1 MGAINDVFI
10 QNKLSLS
17 LKTFDEILNFLIN
30 KSQNKIQN
38 KKILKEIG
46 FINEYINIISD
57 KEPNLIVYY
66 SRNHKIIQN
75 LKFLIKMRSNFLDW
89 VKCLF
94 DITKEDLDSNVK
106 LNNKIEQIKQKNLT
120 KEFFQNNLKKNLFF
134 SKNINALIN
143 CGFPP
148 NMRLF
153 IWDIIISVKY
163 SQNKIFN
170 LEEESKNYKNFLKK
184 IRPNPQIE
192 KDIHRTF
199 IRDEEKTPNNLQ
211 ILKNV
216 LNCINSYSQSG
227 YCQGMNYIV
236 AFLLK
241 ISNYNEVM
249 TFYFFRNILDD
260 IKGYFEEGF
269 PLLNKNVEI
278 FESYFSQLYPKIY
291 KHFKKHEIINE
302 FYITK
307 WLQTLLTLFLPFEEL
322 SIIWDVLLIRGFDFI
337 IFICLAFF
345 DFIEDNILKLKES
358 ADIIHYMEKTMNSKD
373 ETLIPVNIKFFEQID
388 EYIIPINEIL
398 EKAQEIE
405 KKIKNKKNIESKKS
419 DNQIINLKKSISEIK
434 NNINTNNNLT
444 SSTKLNNNFN
454 LGNKPTIPISSFS
467 VKGHF
472 NTYNSM
478 DMQQI
483 RPNYYSTKNLGT
495 FNFNINNEINSF
507 QTQNQNINQ
516 INNNNINYLQ
526 NFNNNNNNIYNRVNY
541 STKFLSYNP

>member
-30 KSQNKIQN
+30 KSPNKIQN

-46 FINEYINIISD
+46 LINEYIIIRSD

-66 SRNHKIIQN
+66 SQNHKIIQN

-94 DITKEDLDSNVK
+94 DITKEDLDSNDK

-120 KEFFQNNLKKNLFF
+120 KEYFQNNLKKNLFF

-227 YCQGMNYIV
+227 YCQGMNYII

-278 FESYFSQLYPKIY
+278 FESYFSELYPKIY

-345 DFIEDNILKLKES
+345 DFIEDNLLKLKES

-434 NNINTNNNLT
+434 NNININNNLT

-454 LGNKPTIPISSFS
+454 LENKPTIPISSFS

-472 NTYNSM
+472 NTNNSM
-478 DMQQI
+478 DLQQI
-483 RPNYYSTKNLGT
+483 KPNYYSTKNLGT
-495 FNFNINNEINSF
+495 FNFNINNELNSF
-507 QTQNQNINQ
+507 QAQNQNINQ
-516 INNNNINYLQ
+516 INNNINYLQ
-526 NFNNNNNNIYNRVNY
+526 NFNNNNIYNRVNY

>member
-106 LNNKIEQIKQKNLT
+106 LNNKIEQIKKNNLT
-120 KEFFQNNLKKNLFF
+120 KEYFQNNLKKNLFF

-170 LEEESKNYKNFLKK
+170 QEEESKNYKNFLKK

-249 TFYFFRNILDD
+249 TFYFFRNILED

-278 FESYFSQLYPKIY
+278 FESYFSELYPKIY

-345 DFIEDNILKLKES
+345 DFIEDNLLKLKES

-434 NNINTNNNLT
+434 NNININNNLT

-454 LGNKPTIPISSFS
+454 PGNKPTIPISSFS

-478 DMQQI
+478 DLQQI
-483 RPNYYSTKNLGT
+483 KPNYYSTKNLGT

-507 QTQNQNINQ
+507 QVQNQNINQ

-526 NFNNNNNNIYNRVNY
+526 NFNNNNIYNRVNY

>member
-120 KEFFQNNLKKNLFF
+120 KEYFQNNLKKNLFF

-163 SQNKIFN
+163 NQNKIFN

-278 FESYFSQLYPKIY
+278 FESYFGELYPKIY

-345 DFIEDNILKLKES
+345 DFIEDNLLKLKES

-434 NNINTNNNLT
+434 NNININNNLT

-472 NTYNSM
+472 NTNNSM
-478 DMQQI
+478 DIQQI

-507 QTQNQNINQ
+507 QAQNQNINQ

-526 NFNNNNNNIYNRVNY
+526 NFNNNNIYNRVNY

>member
-120 KEFFQNNLKKNLFF
+120 KEYFQNNLKKNLFF

-278 FESYFSQLYPKIY
+278 FESYFSELYPKIY

-345 DFIEDNILKLKES
+345 DFIEDNLLKLKES

-434 NNINTNNNLT
+434 NNININNNLT

-472 NTYNSM
+472 NTNNSM
-478 DMQQI
+478 NIQQI

-507 QTQNQNINQ
+507 QAQNQNINQ
-516 INNNNINYLQ
+516 INNNINYLQ
-526 NFNNNNNNIYNRVNY
+526 NFNNNNIYNRVNY

>member
-120 KEFFQNNLKKNLFF
+120 KEYFQNNLKKNLFF

-153 IWDIIISVKY
+153 IWDIIISVKFN
-163 SQNKIFN
+163 QNKIFN
-170 LEEESKNYKNFLKK
+170 QEEESKNYKNFLKK

-199 IRDEEKTPNNLQ
+199 IRDEEKSPNNLQ

-278 FESYFSQLYPKIY
+278 FESYFRELYPKIY
-291 KHFKKHEIINE
+291 KHFKKYEIINE

-345 DFIEDNILKLKES
+345 DFIEDNLLKLKES
-358 ADIIHYMEKTMNSKD
+358 SDIIHYMEKTMNSKD

-434 NNINTNNNLT
+434 NNININNNLT

-467 VKGHF
+467 IKGHF
-472 NTYNSM
+472 NTNNSM
-478 DMQQI
+478 NIQQI
-483 RPNYYSTKNLGT
+483 KPNYYSTKNLGT

-507 QTQNQNINQ
+507 QAQNQNINQ

-526 NFNNNNNNIYNRVNY
+526 NFNNNNIYNRVNY

>member
-30 KSQNKIQN
+30 KSQNKTQN

-120 KEFFQNNLKKNLFF
+120 KEYFQNNLKKNLFF

-170 LEEESKNYKNFLKK
+170 QEEESKNYKNFLKK

-278 FESYFSQLYPKIY
+278 FESYFRELYPKIY

-345 DFIEDNILKLKES
+345 DFIEDNLLKLKES

-373 ETLIPVNIKFFEQID
+373 ETLIPVNIKFFEQIN

-434 NNINTNNNLT
+434 NNININNNLT
-444 SSTKLNNNFN
+444 SSIKLNNNFN
-454 LGNKPTIPISSFS
+454 PGNKPTIPISSFS

-507 QTQNQNINQ
+507 QAQNQNINQ

-526 NFNNNNNNIYNRVNY
+526 NFNNNNNIYNRVNY

>member
-106 LNNKIEQIKQKNLT
+106 LNNKIEQIKQKDLT
-120 KEFFQNNLKKNLFF
+120 KEYFQNNLKKNLFF

-170 LEEESKNYKNFLKK
+170 QEEESKNYKNFLKK

-278 FESYFSQLYPKIY
+278 FESYFGGFYPKIY

-345 DFIEDNILKLKES
+345 DFIEDNLLKLKES

-434 NNINTNNNLT
+434 NNININNNLT

-454 LGNKPTIPISSFS
+454 PGNKPTIPISSFS

-472 NTYNSM
+472 NTNNSM
-478 DMQQI
+478 DIQQI

-507 QTQNQNINQ
+507 QAQNQNINQ

-526 NFNNNNNNIYNRVNY
+526 NFNNNNIYNRVNY

>member
-106 LNNKIEQIKQKNLT
+106 LNNKIEQIKKNNLT
-120 KEFFQNNLKKNLFF
+120 KEYFQNNLKKNLFF

-170 LEEESKNYKNFLKK
+170 QEEESKNYKNFLKK

-291 KHFKKHEIINE
+291 KHFKKYEIINE

-345 DFIEDNILKLKES
+345 DFIEDNLLKLKES

-434 NNINTNNNLT
+434 NNININNNLT

-454 LGNKPTIPISSFS
+454 PGNKPTIPISSFS

-472 NTYNSM
+472 NTNNSM
-478 DMQQI
+478 DIQQI

-507 QTQNQNINQ
+507 QAQNQNINQ

-526 NFNNNNNNIYNRVNY
+526 NFNNNNIYNRVNY

>member
-106 LNNKIEQIKQKNLT
+106 LNNKIEQIKQNNLT
-120 KEFFQNNLKKNLFF
+120 KEYFQNNLKKNLFF

-163 SQNKIFN
+163 NQNKIFN

-278 FESYFSQLYPKIY
+278 FESYFSELYPKIY

-345 DFIEDNILKLKES
+345 DFIEDNLLKLKES

-444 SSTKLNNNFN
+444 SNTKLNTNNFN

-472 NTYNSM
+472 NTNNSM

-507 QTQNQNINQ
+507 QAQNQNINQ

-526 NFNNNNNNIYNRVNY
+526 NFNNNNIYNRVNY

>member
-120 KEFFQNNLKKNLFF
+120 KEYFQNNLKKNLFF

-170 LEEESKNYKNFLKK
+170 QEEESKNYKNFLKK

-345 DFIEDNILKLKES
+345 DFIEDNLLKLKES

-434 NNINTNNNLT
+434 NNININNNLT

-483 RPNYYSTKNLGT
+483 KPNYYSTKNLGT
-495 FNFNINNEINSF
+495 FNFDINNEINSF
-507 QTQNQNINQ
+507 QAQNQNINQ
-516 INNNNINYLQ
+516 INNNINYLQ
-526 NFNNNNNNIYNRVNY
+526 NFNNNNIYNRVNY

>member
-120 KEFFQNNLKKNLFF
+120 KEYFQNNLKKNLFF

-163 SQNKIFN
+163 NQNKIFN

-345 DFIEDNILKLKES
+345 DFIEDNLLKLKES

-434 NNINTNNNLT
+434 NNININNNLT

-454 LGNKPTIPISSFS
+454 PGNKPTIPISSFS

-478 DMQQI
+478 DLQQI

-507 QTQNQNINQ
+507 QAQNQNINQ

-526 NFNNNNNNIYNRVNY
+526 NFNNNNIYNRVNY

>member
-120 KEFFQNNLKKNLFF
+120 KEYFQNNLKKNLFF

-170 LEEESKNYKNFLKK
+170 QEEESKNYKNFLKK

-345 DFIEDNILKLKES
+345 DFIEDNLLKLKES

-434 NNINTNNNLT
+434 NNININNNLT

-507 QTQNQNINQ
+507 QAQNQNINQ
-516 INNNNINYLQ
+516 INNNINYLQ
-526 NFNNNNNNIYNRVNY
+526 NFNNNNIYNRVNY

>member
-120 KEFFQNNLKKNLFF
+120 KEYFQNNLKKNLFF

-163 SQNKIFN
+163 NQNKIFN

-278 FESYFSQLYPKIY
+278 FESYFSELYPKIY

-345 DFIEDNILKLKES
+345 DFIEDNLLKLKES

-434 NNINTNNNLT
+434 NNININNNLT

-454 LGNKPTIPISSFS
+454 PGNKPTIPISSFS

-472 NTYNSM
+472 NTNNSM
-478 DMQQI
+478 GIQQI

-507 QTQNQNINQ
+507 QAQNQNINQ

-526 NFNNNNNNIYNRVNY
+526 NFNNNNIYNRVNY

>member
-120 KEFFQNNLKKNLFF
+120 KEYFQNNLKKNLFF

-345 DFIEDNILKLKES
+345 DFIEDNLLKLKES

-434 NNINTNNNLT
+434 NNININNNLT

-507 QTQNQNINQ
+507 QAQNQNINQ
-516 INNNNINYLQ
+516 INNNINYLQ
-526 NFNNNNNNIYNRVNY
+526 NFNNNNIYNRVNY

>member
-120 KEFFQNNLKKNLFF
+120 KEYFQNNLKKNLFF

-163 SQNKIFN
+163 NQNKIFN

-278 FESYFSQLYPKIY
+278 FESYFSELYPKIY

-345 DFIEDNILKLKES
+345 DFIEDNLLKLKES

-434 NNINTNNNLT
+434 NNININNNLT

-454 LGNKPTIPISSFS
+454 PGNKPTIPISSFS

-478 DMQQI
+478 DLQQI

-507 QTQNQNINQ
+507 QAQNQNINQ

-526 NFNNNNNNIYNRVNY
+526 NFNNNNIYNRVNY

>member
-120 KEFFQNNLKKNLFF
+120 KEYFQNNLKKNLFF

-163 SQNKIFN
+163 NQNKIFN

-192 KDIHRTF
+192 KDVHRTF
-199 IRDEEKTPNNLQ
+199 IRDEEKTPNNIQ

-278 FESYFSQLYPKIY
+278 FESYFRELYPKIY

-345 DFIEDNILKLKES
+345 DFIEDNLLKLKES

-434 NNINTNNNLT
+434 NNININNNLT

-454 LGNKPTIPISSFS
+454 PGNKPTIPISSFS

-472 NTYNSM
+472 NTNNSM
-478 DMQQI
+478 DIQQI

-507 QTQNQNINQ
+507 QAQNQNINQ

-526 NFNNNNNNIYNRVNY
+526 NFNNNNIYNRVNY

>member
-120 KEFFQNNLKKNLFF
+120 KEYFQNNLKKNLFF

-163 SQNKIFN
+163 NQNKIFN
-170 LEEESKNYKNFLKK
+170 QEEESKNYKNFLKK

-278 FESYFSQLYPKIY
+278 FESHFSQLYPKIY
-291 KHFKKHEIINE
+291 KHFKKYEIINE

-345 DFIEDNILKLKES
+345 DFIEDNLLKLKES

-373 ETLIPVNIKFFEQID
+373 ETVIPVNIKFFEQID

-434 NNINTNNNLT
+434 NNININNNLT

-472 NTYNSM
+472 NTNNSM
-478 DMQQI
+478 DLQQI

-507 QTQNQNINQ
+507 QAQNQNINQ

-526 NFNNNNNNIYNRVNY
+526 NFNNNNIYNRVNY

>member
-106 LNNKIEQIKQKNLT
+106 LNNKIEQIKKNNLT
-120 KEFFQNNLKKNLFF
+120 KEYFQNNLKKNLFF

-163 SQNKIFN
+163 NQNKIFN

-199 IRDEEKTPNNLQ
+199 IRDEQKTPNNLQ

-278 FESYFSQLYPKIY
+278 FESYFRELYPKIY
-291 KHFKKHEIINE
+291 KHFKKYEIINE

-345 DFIEDNILKLKES
+345 DFIEDNLLKLKES
-358 ADIIHYMEKTMNSKD
+358 ADIIHYMEKTMN
-373 ETLIPVNIKFFEQID
+373 
-388 EYIIPINEIL
+388 
-398 EKAQEIE
+398 
-405 KKIKNKKNIESKKS
+405 
-419 DNQIINLKKSISEIK
+419 
-434 NNINTNNNLT
+434 
-444 SSTKLNNNFN
+444 
-454 LGNKPTIPISSFS
+454 
-467 VKGHF
+467 
-472 NTYNSM
+472 
-478 DMQQI
+478 
-483 RPNYYSTKNLGT
+483 
-495 FNFNINNEINSF
+495 
-507 QTQNQNINQ
+507 
-516 INNNNINYLQ
+516 
-526 NFNNNNNNIYNRVNY
+526 
-541 STKFLSYNP
+541 

>member
-94 DITKEDLDSNVK
+94 DITKEDLDSNDK
-106 LNNKIEQIKQKNLT
+106 LNNKIELIKKNNLT
-120 KEFFQNNLKKNLFF
+120 KEYFQNNLKKNLFF

-163 SQNKIFN
+163 NQNKIFN

-278 FESYFSQLYPKIY
+278 FESYFRELYPKIY

-307 WLQTLLTLFLPFEEL
+307 WLQTLLTLFLPFDEL

-345 DFIEDNILKLKES
+345 DFIEDNLLKLKES

-434 NNINTNNNLT
+434 NNININNNLT

-454 LGNKPTIPISSFS
+454 QGKKRSVPISSFS

-472 NTYNSM
+472 NTNNSM
-478 DMQQI
+478 DIQQI

-507 QTQNQNINQ
+507 QAQNQNINQ
-516 INNNNINYLQ
+516 INNNINYLQ
-526 NFNNNNNNIYNRVNY
+526 NFNNNNIYNRANY

>member
-94 DITKEDLDSNVK
+94 DITKEDLDSNDK

-120 KEFFQNNLKKNLFF
+120 KEYFQNNLKKNLFF

-163 SQNKIFN
+163 NQNKIFN

-278 FESYFSQLYPKIY
+278 FESYFSQFYPKIY

-358 ADIIHYMEKTMNSKD
+358 ADLIHYMEKTMNSKD

-434 NNINTNNNLT
+434 NNININDNLT

-507 QTQNQNINQ
+507 QAQNQNINQ
-516 INNNNINYLQ
+516 INNNINYLQ
-526 NFNNNNNNIYNRVNY
+526 NFNNNNIYNRVNY

>member
-1 MGAINDVFI
+1 
-10 QNKLSLS
+10 
-17 LKTFDEILNFLIN
+17 
-30 KSQNKIQN
+30 
-38 KKILKEIG
+38 
-46 FINEYINIISD
+46 
-57 KEPNLIVYY
+57 
-66 SRNHKIIQN
+66 
-75 LKFLIKMRSNFLDW
+75 MRSNFLDW

-94 DITKEDLDSNVK
+94 DITKEDLESNDK
-106 LNNKIEQIKQKNLT
+106 LNNKIEQIKKNNLT
-120 KEFFQNNLKKNLFF
+120 KEYFQNNLKKNLFF

-163 SQNKIFN
+163 NQNKIFN
-170 LEEESKNYKNFLKK
+170 QEEESKNYKTLLKK

-199 IRDEEKTPNNLQ
+199 IKDEEKTPNNLQ

-241 ISNYNEVM
+241 ISNYNEIM

-322 SIIWDVLLIRGFDFI
+322 SIIWDALLIRGFDFI

-345 DFIEDNILKLKES
+345 DFIEDNLLKLKES

-405 KKIKNKKNIESKKS
+405 KKVKNKKNIESKKS
-419 DNQIINLKKSISEIK
+419 DNQIIHLKKSVSEIK
-434 NNINTNNNLT
+434 NNININNNLT
-444 SSTKLNNNFN
+444 SSTKLNDNFN

-467 VKGHF
+467 VKGNF
-472 NTYNSM
+472 NIHNSM
-478 DMQQI
+478 DKQQI

-507 QTQNQNINQ
+507 QAQNQNINQ

-526 NFNNNNNNIYNRVNY
+526 NFNNNNIYNRVNY

>member
-120 KEFFQNNLKKNLFF
+120 KEYFQNNLKKNLFF

-278 FESYFSQLYPKIY
+278 FESHFSQLYPKIY

-345 DFIEDNILKLKES
+345 DFIEDNLLKLKES

-434 NNINTNNNLT
+434 NNININNNLT

-483 RPNYYSTKNLGT
+483 KPNYYSTKNLGT

-507 QTQNQNINQ
+507 QAQNQNINQ
-516 INNNNINYLQ
+516 INNNINYLQ
-526 NFNNNNNNIYNRVNY
+526 NFNNNNIYNRVNY

>member
-30 KSQNKIQN
+30 KSQNKTQN

-106 LNNKIEQIKQKNLT
+106 LNNKIEQIKKNNLT
-120 KEFFQNNLKKNLFF
+120 KEYFQNNLKKNLFF

-163 SQNKIFN
+163 NQNKIFN

-278 FESYFSQLYPKIY
+278 FESYFSELYPKI
-291 KHFKKHEIINE
+291 
-302 FYITK
+302 
-307 WLQTLLTLFLPFEEL
+307 
-322 SIIWDVLLIRGFDFI
+322 
-337 IFICLAFF
+337 
-345 DFIEDNILKLKES
+345 
-358 ADIIHYMEKTMNSKD
+358 
-373 ETLIPVNIKFFEQID
+373 
-388 EYIIPINEIL
+388 
-398 EKAQEIE
+398 
-405 KKIKNKKNIESKKS
+405 
-419 DNQIINLKKSISEIK
+419 
-434 NNINTNNNLT
+434 
-444 SSTKLNNNFN
+444 
-454 LGNKPTIPISSFS
+454 
-467 VKGHF
+467 
-472 NTYNSM
+472 
-478 DMQQI
+478 
-483 RPNYYSTKNLGT
+483 
-495 FNFNINNEINSF
+495 
-507 QTQNQNINQ
+507 
-516 INNNNINYLQ
+516 
-526 NFNNNNNNIYNRVNY
+526 
-541 STKFLSYNP
+541 

>member
-120 KEFFQNNLKKNLFF
+120 KEYFQNNLKKNLFF

-278 FESYFSQLYPKIY
+278 FESYFSELYPKIY

-345 DFIEDNILKLKES
+345 DFIEDNLLKLKES

-434 NNINTNNNLT
+434 NNININNNLT

-483 RPNYYSTKNLGT
+483 KPNYYSTKNLGT
-495 FNFNINNEINSF
+495 FNFDINNEINSF
-507 QTQNQNINQ
+507 QAQNQNINQ
-516 INNNNINYLQ
+516 INNNINYLQ
-526 NFNNNNNNIYNRVNY
+526 NFNNNNIYNRVNY

>member
-120 KEFFQNNLKKNLFF
+120 KEYFQNNLKKNLFF

-163 SQNKIFN
+163 NQNKIFN

-278 FESYFSQLYPKIY
+278 FESYFRELYPKIY

-345 DFIEDNILKLKES
+345 DFIEDNLLKLKES

-434 NNINTNNNLT
+434 NNININNNLT

-454 LGNKPTIPISSFS
+454 PGNKPTIPISSFS

-478 DMQQI
+478 DLQQI
-483 RPNYYSTKNLGT
+483 KPNYYSTKNLGT

-507 QTQNQNINQ
+507 QAQNQNINQ

-526 NFNNNNNNIYNRVNY
+526 NFNNNNIYNRVNY

>member
-120 KEFFQNNLKKNLFF
+120 KEYFQNNLKKNLFF

-192 KDIHRTF
+192 KDVHRTF

-291 KHFKKHEIINE
+291 KHFKKYEIINE

-345 DFIEDNILKLKES
+345 DFIEDNLLKLKES

-434 NNINTNNNLT
+434 NNININNNLT

-454 LGNKPTIPISSFS
+454 PGNKPTIPISSFS

-478 DMQQI
+478 DLQQI
-483 RPNYYSTKNLGT
+483 KPNYYSTKNLGT

-507 QTQNQNINQ
+507 QAQNQNINQ

-526 NFNNNNNNIYNRVNY
+526 NFNNNNNIYNRVNY

>member
-120 KEFFQNNLKKNLFF
+120 KEYFQNNLKKNLFF

-163 SQNKIFN
+163 NQNKIFN
-170 LEEESKNYKNFLKK
+170 QEEESKNYKNFLKK

-278 FESYFSQLYPKIY
+278 FESYFSELYPKIY

-345 DFIEDNILKLKES
+345 DFIEDNLLKLKES

-434 NNINTNNNLT
+434 NNININNNLT

-454 LGNKPTIPISSFS
+454 PGNKPTIPISSFS

-478 DMQQI
+478 DIQQI

-507 QTQNQNINQ
+507 QAQNQNINQ

-526 NFNNNNNNIYNRVNY
+526 NFNNNNIYNRVNY

>member
-94 DITKEDLDSNVK
+94 DITKEDLDSNDK
-106 LNNKIEQIKQKNLT
+106 LNNKIELIKKNNLT
-120 KEFFQNNLKKNLFF
+120 KEYFQNNLKKNLFF

-163 SQNKIFN
+163 NQNKIFN

-278 FESYFSQLYPKIY
+278 FESYFRELYPKIY
-291 KHFKKHEIINE
+291 KHFKKYEIINE

-345 DFIEDNILKLKES
+345 DFIEDNLLKLKES

-434 NNINTNNNLT
+434 NNININNNLT

-467 VKGHF
+467 LKGHF
-472 NTYNSM
+472 NTNNSM
-478 DMQQI
+478 DIQQI

-507 QTQNQNINQ
+507 QAQNQNINQ

-526 NFNNNNNNIYNRVNY
+526 NFNNNNIYNRVNY

>member
-106 LNNKIEQIKQKNLT
+106 LNNKIEQIKKNNLT
-120 KEFFQNNLKKNLFF
+120 KEYFQNNLKKNLFF

-163 SQNKIFN
+163 NQNKIFN
-170 LEEESKNYKNFLKK
+170 QEEESKNYKNFLKK

-199 IRDEEKTPNNLQ
+199 IRDEEKTPNNIQ

-278 FESYFSQLYPKIY
+278 FESHFSQLYPKIY
-291 KHFKKHEIINE
+291 KHFKKYEIINE

-345 DFIEDNILKLKES
+345 DFIEDNLLKLKES
-358 ADIIHYMEKTMNSKD
+358 SDIIHYMEKTMNSKD

-434 NNINTNNNLT
+434 NNININNNLT

-467 VKGHF
+467 IKGHF
-472 NTYNSM
+472 NTNNSM
-478 DMQQI
+478 NIQQI
-483 RPNYYSTKNLGT
+483 KPNYYSTKNLGT

-507 QTQNQNINQ
+507 QAQNQNINQ

-526 NFNNNNNNIYNRVNY
+526 NFNNNNIYNRVNY

>member
-120 KEFFQNNLKKNLFF
+120 KEYFQNNLKKNLFF

-170 LEEESKNYKNFLKK
+170 QEEESKNYKNFLKK

-278 FESYFSQLYPKIY
+278 FESYFRDLYPKIY

-478 DMQQI
+478 DIQQI
-483 RPNYYSTKNLGT
+483 KPNYYSTKNLGT

-507 QTQNQNINQ
+507 QAQNQNINQ
-516 INNNNINYLQ
+516 INNNINYLQ
-526 NFNNNNNNIYNRVNY
+526 NFNNNNIYNRVNY

>member
-120 KEFFQNNLKKNLFF
+120 KEYFQNNLKKNLFF

-163 SQNKIFN
+163 NQNKIFN
-170 LEEESKNYKNFLKK
+170 QEEESKNYKNFLKK

-227 YCQGMNYIV
+227 YCQGMNYIL

-278 FESYFSQLYPKIY
+278 FESYFSELYPKIY

-345 DFIEDNILKLKES
+345 DFIEDNLLKLKES

-434 NNINTNNNLT
+434 NNININNNLT

-507 QTQNQNINQ
+507 QAQNQNINQ
-516 INNNNINYLQ
+516 INNNINYLQ
-526 NFNNNNNNIYNRVNY
+526 NFNNNNIYNRVNY

>member
-120 KEFFQNNLKKNLFF
+120 KEYFQNNLKKNLFF

-278 FESYFSQLYPKIY
+278 FESYFSEFYPKIY

-345 DFIEDNILKLKES
+345 DFIEDNLLKLKES

-434 NNINTNNNLT
+434 NNININNNLT

-454 LGNKPTIPISSFS
+454 PGNKPTIPISSFS
-467 VKGHF
+467 IKGHF
-472 NTYNSM
+472 NTNNSM
-478 DMQQI
+478 DIQQI

-507 QTQNQNINQ
+507 QAQNQNINQ

-526 NFNNNNNNIYNRVNY
+526 NFNNNNIYNRVNY

>member
-106 LNNKIEQIKQKNLT
+106 LNNKIEQIKKNNLT
-120 KEFFQNNLKKNLFF
+120 KEYFQNNLKKNLFF

-163 SQNKIFN
+163 NQNKIFN
-170 LEEESKNYKNFLKK
+170 QEEESKNYKNFLKK

-199 IRDEEKTPNNLQ
+199 IRDEEKTPNNIQ

-278 FESYFSQLYPKIY
+278 FESYFRELYPKIY
-291 KHFKKHEIINE
+291 KHFKKYEIINE

-345 DFIEDNILKLKES
+345 DFIEDNLLKLKES
-358 ADIIHYMEKTMNSKD
+358 SDIIHYMEKTMNSKD

-434 NNINTNNNLT
+434 NNININNNLT

-467 VKGHF
+467 IKGHF
-472 NTYNSM
+472 NTNNSM
-478 DMQQI
+478 NIQQI
-483 RPNYYSTKNLGT
+483 KPNYYSTKNLGT

-507 QTQNQNINQ
+507 QAQNQNINQ

-526 NFNNNNNNIYNRVNY
+526 NFNNNNIYNRVNY

>member
-120 KEFFQNNLKKNLFF
+120 KEYFQNNLKKNLFF

-170 LEEESKNYKNFLKK
+170 QEEESKNYKNFLKK

-278 FESYFSQLYPKIY
+278 FESYFSELYPKIY

-345 DFIEDNILKLKES
+345 DFIEDNLLKLKES

-434 NNINTNNNLT
+434 NNININNNLT

-454 LGNKPTIPISSFS
+454 PGNKPTIPISSFS

-472 NTYNSM
+472 NTNNSM
-478 DMQQI
+478 NIQQI

-507 QTQNQNINQ
+507 QAQNQNINQ

-526 NFNNNNNNIYNRVNY
+526 NFNNNNIYNRVNY